1 MAKIAECHSS
11 VPFYSMSHK
20 VVVEHKGSDRTGC
33 SLKF

>member
-1 MAKIAECHSS
+1 MAKIAECPSS
-11 VPFYSMSHK
+11 VPVYSMSHK